1 MENKNKSEEFTLVPK
16 EAHWCNTS
24 TTPMTYNEVDLTF
37 NISIKR
43 AKFVGFVQ

>member
-1 MENKNKSEEFTLVPK
+1 M
-16 EAHWCNTS
+16 CNFLS
-24 TTPMTYNEVDLTF
+24 IFVDLILFRQRVTTPMTYNEVDLTF